1 MSVRIVHR
9 TLNGLAS
16 NLVALMLILSAGV
29 FHSPAFAQAPTLK
42 DVLDQEEA
50 AQATEAEAD
59 AKAKK
64 ASAPPGPGDELGRET
79 PRAAVLGYFR
89 AVNAADWE
97 QATEYLDLR
106 NLPGALSEADGPE
119 LARKL
124 KVVLDRT
131 LWVDIEALSDDPK
144 GHSDDGV
151 ASYRDWVGRIKLD
164 DEQID
169 ILLQRVP
176 DGSGGRIWKISNK
189 TIGEIPRLYESYGY
203 GPIGEW
209 LYQLLPEYEF
219 LGLQTWQWVMVA
231 GLFAVGYAIAFLLTW
246 LTAFLIRRSQS
257 ALREEFVDFATG
269 PIRFLIMVLFVR
281 ALFDAISPSVTARA
295 IAEGQTLLTIVMT
308 WVVIS
313 IVEIIRR
320 NLANKMEAR
329 GATQAKVLLRPAATA
344 VKILIV
350 VIATMIWLENLGFKA
365 TTLLAGLG
373 IGGLAVALA
382 AQKSV
387 ENIIGAITLYAAA
400 PVRVGDFCRYGDK
413 LGLIDEI
420 GLRYTRIRTL
430 DRTVVTVPNAALAEM
445 HLENFMQRDKVWF
458 HPQIRLRYDTTPDQ
472 LRYIL
477 VEVRKMLYAHPKVD
491 PDPARIRFSGFGEHS
506 LDLDIFAYIPTR
518 DFDEY
523 LEVAEDINLR
533 IMDIVAKAGC
543 ALAVPTQTLW
553 MERGQRPDSE
563 AAHVAKQTVEK
574 WRENEELC
582 LPRFPQVTID
592 ELRGSLRYP
601 PQGSVMNQQAK

>member
-1 MSVRIVHR
+1 MIHP
-9 TLNGLAS
+9 
-16 NLVALMLILSAGV
+16 
-29 FHSPAFAQAPTLK
+29 PAFAQAPTLK
-42 DVLDQEEA
+42 DVIEQEEA
-50 AQATEAEAD
+50 AQASEAEQD

-64 ASAPPGPGDELGRET
+64 AAASARPGDELGRET

-106 NLPGALSEADGPE
+106 NLPGGLSDADGPE

-131 LWVDIEALSDDPK
+131 LWVDIEALSTDPT

-151 ASYRDWVGRIKLD
+151 ASYRDWVGRLKLD

-189 TIGEIPRLYESYGY
+189 TVGDIPRLYESYGY

-219 LGLQTWQWVMVA
+219 LGLQTWQWVMLA
-231 GLFAVGYAIAFLLTW
+231 GLFAVGYAIALVLTW
-246 LTAFLIRRSQS
+246 LLAFMIRRSQS
-257 ALREEFVDFATG
+257 ALREELSGFTTG

-281 ALFDAISPSVTARA
+281 ALFDTISPSVTALA

-320 NLANKMEAR
+320 NLANRMEAR
-329 GATQAKVLLRPAATA
+329 GAHQAKVLLRPAATA

-350 VIATMIWLENLGFKA
+350 VIAGMIWLENLGFKA

-387 ENIIGAITLYAAA
+387 ENIIGAITLYAAS

-420 GLRYTRIRTL
+420 GLRYSRIRTL

-445 HLENFMQRDKVWF
+445 HLENFMERDKVWF

-472 LRYIL
+472 IRYVL

-533 IMDIVAKAGC
+533 IMDIVAQAGC
-543 ALAVPTQTLW
+543 VLAVPTQTLW
-553 MERGQRPDSE
+553 MERGQRPDRD
-563 AAHVAKQTVEK
+563 AAHAAEQMVEQ
-574 WRENEELC
+574 WRNDDELC
-582 LPRFPQVTID
+582 LPRFPQVKID
-592 ELRGSLRYP
+592 ELRDTLPYP
-601 PQGSVMNQQAK
+601 PKGSAMSR

>member
-1 MSVRIVHR
+1 MIHP
-9 TLNGLAS
+9 
-16 NLVALMLILSAGV
+16 
-29 FHSPAFAQAPTLK
+29 PAFAQAPTLK
-42 DVLDQEEA
+42 DVIEQEEA
-50 AQATEAEAD
+50 AQASEAEQD

-64 ASAPPGPGDELGRET
+64 AAASARPGDELGRET

-106 NLPGALSEADGPE
+106 NLPGGLSDADGPE

-131 LWVDIEALSDDPK
+131 LWVDIEALSTDPT

-189 TIGEIPRLYESYGY
+189 TVGDIPRLYESYGY

-219 LGLQTWQWVMVA
+219 LGLQTWQWVMLA
-231 GLFAVGYAIAFLLTW
+231 GLFAVGYAIALVLTW
-246 LTAFLIRRSQS
+246 LLAFMIRRSQS
-257 ALREEFVDFATG
+257 ALREELSGFTTG

-281 ALFDAISPSVTARA
+281 ALFDTISPSVTALA

-320 NLANKMEAR
+320 NLANRMEAR
-329 GATQAKVLLRPAATA
+329 GAHQAKVLLRPAATA

-350 VIATMIWLENLGFKA
+350 VIAGMIWLENLGFKA

-387 ENIIGAITLYAAA
+387 ENIIGAITLYAAS

-420 GLRYTRIRTL
+420 GLRYSRIRTL

-445 HLENFMQRDKVWF
+445 HLENFMERDKVWF

-472 LRYIL
+472 IRYVL

-533 IMDIVAKAGC
+533 IMDIVAQAGC

-553 MERGQRPDSE
+553 MERGQRPDRD
-563 AAHVAKQTVEK
+563 AAHAAEQTVEQ
-574 WRENEELC
+574 WRNDDELC
-582 LPRFPQVTID
+582 LPRFPQVKID

-601 PQGSVMNQQAK
+601 PEGSAMSKQST

>member
-1 MSVRIVHR
+1 MIHP
-9 TLNGLAS
+9 
-16 NLVALMLILSAGV
+16 
-29 FHSPAFAQAPTLK
+29 PAFAQAPTLK
-42 DVLDQEEA
+42 DVIEQEEA
-50 AQATEAEAD
+50 AQASEAEQD

-64 ASAPPGPGDELGRET
+64 AAASARPGDELGRET

-106 NLPGALSEADGPE
+106 NLPGGLSDADGPE

-131 LWVDIEALSDDPK
+131 LWVDIEALSTDPT

-151 ASYRDWVGRIKLD
+151 ASYRDWVGRLKLD

-189 TIGEIPRLYESYGY
+189 TVGDIPRLYESYGY

-219 LGLQTWQWVMVA
+219 LGLQTWQWVMLA
-231 GLFAVGYAIAFLLTW
+231 GLFAVGYAIALVLTW
-246 LTAFLIRRSQS
+246 LLAFMIRRSQS
-257 ALREEFVDFATG
+257 ALREELSGFTTG

-281 ALFDAISPSVTARA
+281 ALFDTISPSVTALA

-320 NLANKMEAR
+320 NLANRMEAR
-329 GATQAKVLLRPAATA
+329 GAHQAKVLLRPAATA

-350 VIATMIWLENLGFKA
+350 VIAGMIWLENLGFKA

-387 ENIIGAITLYAAA
+387 ENIIGAITLYAAS

-413 LGLIDEI
+413 LGLIEEI
-420 GLRYTRIRTL
+420 GLRYSRIRTL

-445 HLENFMQRDKVWF
+445 HLENFMERDKVWF
-458 HPQIRLRYDTTPDQ
+458 HPKIRLRYDTTPDQ
-472 LRYIL
+472 IRYVL

-533 IMDIVAKAGC
+533 IMDIVAQAGC
-543 ALAVPTQTLW
+543 VLAVPTQTLW
-553 MERGQRPDSE
+553 MERGQRPDRD
-563 AAHVAKQTVEK
+563 AAHAAEQMVEQ
-574 WRENEELC
+574 WRNDDELC
-582 LPRFPQVTID
+582 LPRFPQVKID

-601 PQGSVMNQQAK
+601 PEGSAMSKQST

>member
-1 MSVRIVHR
+1 MSVRTR
-9 TLNGLAS
+9 TTNPALAS
-16 NLVALMLILSAGV
+16 IPAALLLILSASMI
-29 FHSPAFAQAPTLK
+29 HPPAFAQAPTLK
-42 DVLDQEEA
+42 DVIEQEEA
-50 AQATEAEAD
+50 AQASEAEQD

-64 ASAPPGPGDELGRET
+64 AAASARPGDELGRET

-106 NLPGALSEADGPE
+106 NLPGGLSDADGPE

-131 LWVDIEALSDDPK
+131 LWVDIEALSTDPT

-151 ASYRDWVGRIKLD
+151 ASYRDWVGRLKLD

-189 TIGEIPRLYESYGY
+189 TVGDIPRLYESYGY

-219 LGLQTWQWVMVA
+219 LGLQTWQWVMLA
-231 GLFAVGYAIAFLLTW
+231 GLFAVGYAIALVLTW
-246 LTAFLIRRSQS
+246 LLAFMIRRSQS
-257 ALREEFVDFATG
+257 ALREELSGFTTG

-281 ALFDAISPSVTARA
+281 ALFDTISPSVTALA

-320 NLANKMEAR
+320 NLANRMEAR
-329 GATQAKVLLRPAATA
+329 GAHQAKVLLRPAATA

-350 VIATMIWLENLGFKA
+350 VIAGMIWLENLGFKA

-387 ENIIGAITLYAAA
+387 ENIIGAITLYAAS

-420 GLRYTRIRTL
+420 GLRYSRIRTL

-445 HLENFMQRDKVWF
+445 HLENFMERDKVWF

-472 LRYIL
+472 IRYVL

-533 IMDIVAKAGC
+533 IMDIVAQAGC
-543 ALAVPTQTLW
+543 VLAVPTQTLW
-553 MERGQRPDSE
+553 MERGQRPDRD
-563 AAHVAKQTVEK
+563 AAHAAEQTVEQ
-574 WRENEELC
+574 WRNDDELC
-582 LPRFPQVTID
+582 LPRFPQVKID

-601 PQGSVMNQQAK
+601 PEGSAMSKQST

>member
-1 MSVRIVHR
+1 
-9 TLNGLAS
+9 
-16 NLVALMLILSAGV
+16 MLILSAV
-29 FHSPAFAQAPTLK
+29 LFHGAALAQAPTLK
-42 DVLDQEEA
+42 DVIEQEEA
-50 AQATEAEAD
+50 AQASEAEQD

-64 ASAPPGPGDELGRET
+64 AAASARPGDELGRET

-106 NLPGALSEADGPE
+106 NLPGGLSDADGPE

-131 LWVDIEALSDDPK
+131 LWVDIEALSTDPK

-151 ASYRDWVGRIKLD
+151 ASYRDWVGRLKLD

-189 TIGEIPRLYESYGY
+189 TVGDIPRLYESYGY

-219 LGLQTWQWVMVA
+219 LGLQTWQWVMLA
-231 GLFAVGYAIAFLLTW
+231 GLFAFGYAIALVLTW
-246 LTAFLIRRSQS
+246 LLAFMIRRSQS
-257 ALREEFVDFATG
+257 ALREELSGFTTG

-281 ALFDAISPSVTARA
+281 ALFDTISPSVTALA

-320 NLANKMEAR
+320 NLANRMEAR
-329 GATQAKVLLRPAATA
+329 GAHQAKVLLRPAATA

-350 VIATMIWLENLGFKA
+350 VIAGMIWLENLGFKA

-387 ENIIGAITLYAAA
+387 ENIIGAITLYAAS

-420 GLRYTRIRTL
+420 GLRYSRIRTL

-445 HLENFMQRDKVWF
+445 HLENFMERDKVWF

-472 LRYIL
+472 IRYVL

-533 IMDIVAKAGC
+533 IMDIVAQAGC
-543 ALAVPTQTLW
+543 VLAVPTQTLW
-553 MERGQRPDSE
+553 MERGQRPDRD
-563 AAHVAKQTVEK
+563 AAHAAEQTVEQ
-574 WRENEELC
+574 WRNDDELC
-582 LPRFPQVTID
+582 LPRFPQVKID

-601 PQGSVMNQQAK
+601 PEGSAMSKQST